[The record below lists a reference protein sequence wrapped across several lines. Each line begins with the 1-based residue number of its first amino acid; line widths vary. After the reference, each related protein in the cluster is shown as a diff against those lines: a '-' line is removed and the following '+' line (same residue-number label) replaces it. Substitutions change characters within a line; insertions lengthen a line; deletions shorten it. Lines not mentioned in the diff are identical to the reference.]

1 MYEGGGDTSTF
12 PFISA
17 LDGHEWST
25 PYPSPFTPL
34 ERDHVPIV
42 QEAGWAPQP
51 VQTGRKN
58 LASTAVGTPDRPACS
73 ESLHQLCY
81 PCT

>member
-1 MYEGGGDTSTF
+1 MYHHNKGDLKTEKFTLSHTMYEGGEDTSTF
-12 PFISA
+12 SLISA

-51 VQTGRKN
+51 V
-58 LASTAVGTPDRPACS
+58 
-73 ESLHQLCY
+73 
-81 PCT
+81 